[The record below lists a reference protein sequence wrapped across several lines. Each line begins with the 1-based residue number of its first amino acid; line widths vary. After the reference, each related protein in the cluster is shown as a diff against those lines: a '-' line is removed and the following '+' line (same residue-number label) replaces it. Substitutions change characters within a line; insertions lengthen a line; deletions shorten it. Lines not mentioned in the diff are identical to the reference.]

1 MCGDERHQ
9 AAGACAPPTAQFPFK
24 PVSIL
29 PASTVLGDVRPFN
42 APVADDDIHNRFC
55 QENDMFNAKRS
66 CKALLLASVVIVGAG
81 AAAAAS
87 AACRFGECG
96 PSAPTE
102 TAPTPVQPRPMEA
115 NVPRKLAEYRSWVVM
130 KYDRGVMVIDSL
142 DRGAKFAIVKTAGE
156 VRLILHDPSWSLR
169 EGDSFTLPVTIDGRS
184 YRATG
189 TATDA
194 TDIAVR
200 DVRDDVMREM
210 LNAETG
216 VIEVGGATWTLSFS
230 AAARAIHEAVSR
242 SDRSD
247 D

>member
-1 MCGDERHQ
+1 
-9 AAGACAPPTAQFPFK
+9 
-24 PVSIL
+24 
-29 PASTVLGDVRPFN
+29 
-42 APVADDDIHNRFC
+42 
-55 QENDMFNAKRS
+55 MFNANRM

-81 AAAAAS
+81 AAEAATGP
-87 AACRFGECG
+87 CRFGECG
-96 PSAPTE
+96 PGVPSEAAP
-102 TAPTPVQPRPMEA
+102 APVQPRATEA
-115 NVPRKLAEYRSWVVM
+115 SVPRKLAEYRSWIVM
-130 KYDRGVMVIDSL
+130 KSDRAVMIIDTL

-156 VRLILHDPSWSLR
+156 VRLILHDPSWSLH
-169 EGDSFTLPVTIDGRS
+169 EGDPFTLAVTIDGRS

-194 TDIAVR
+194 TEIAVR

-216 VIEVGGATWTLSFS
+216 VIEVGGATWTLSLS
-230 AAARAIHEAVSR
+230 AAARAIHDAVSW